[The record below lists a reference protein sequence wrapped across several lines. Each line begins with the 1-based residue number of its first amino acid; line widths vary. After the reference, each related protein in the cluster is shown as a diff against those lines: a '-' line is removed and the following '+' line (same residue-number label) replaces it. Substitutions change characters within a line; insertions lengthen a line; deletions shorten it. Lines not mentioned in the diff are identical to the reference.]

1 MEQTVEFLLNFRCVA
16 LFNAYNNIEQ
26 ITTTSKRQNEITT
39 L

>member
-26 ITTTSKRQNEITT
+26 ITTTAKRQNEITT